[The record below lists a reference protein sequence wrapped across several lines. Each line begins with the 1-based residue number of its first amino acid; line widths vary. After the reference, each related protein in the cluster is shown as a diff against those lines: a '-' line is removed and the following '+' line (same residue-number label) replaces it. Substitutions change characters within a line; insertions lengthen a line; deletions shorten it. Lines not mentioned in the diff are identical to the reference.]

1 MQAAGTPG
9 QGDHGGHGGEFVPDD
24 DRIGGLQRE
33 IRTGLPMAM
42 PVCAAASAGA
52 ALTPSPSTRTL
63 RPFPDGGDLALWQQ
77 TLVDLGEA
85 SLGGLFPA
93 RACGYRRR
101 RPDGGHLAGPGHP
114 VPRILILARLREGP
128 CPVTKL
134 AQAVGMQ
141 PSACSHQL
149 RLLRNPGLVTG
160 QRHVLA

>member
-1 MQAAGTPG
+1 VQAAGTPG

-52 ALTPSPSTRTL
+52 SLIPSPSTTTL

-77 TLVDLGEA
+77 ALVDLGEA

-93 RACGYRRR
+93 RTCGYRRR
-101 RPDGGHLAGPGHP
+101 RPMAATLQALATPSPGY
-114 VPRILILARLREGP
+114 
-128 CPVTKL
+128 
-134 AQAVGMQ
+134 
-141 PSACSHQL
+141 
-149 RLLRNPGLVTG
+149 
-160 QRHVLA
+160 